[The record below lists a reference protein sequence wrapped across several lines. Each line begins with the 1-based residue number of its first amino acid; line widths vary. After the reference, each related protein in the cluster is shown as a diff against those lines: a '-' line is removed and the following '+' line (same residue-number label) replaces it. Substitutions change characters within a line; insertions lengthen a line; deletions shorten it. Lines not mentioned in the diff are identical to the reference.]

1 MVPVAPS
8 PLRYDGLYTSSE
20 CFVGTSTKIIL
31 PLSVSVDRLCMV
43 VGKVVGA
50 PVHLKTF
57 PGQNLVRKRSH
68 GFDTIEVPV
77 PFDPDR
83 PSSRDN
89 PWHVAF
95 SGARADHPR
104 TESPAGSGE
113 LSHGYLAFTDQAGTA
128 HRWFF
133 HQETED
139 EDHKLLSPGSH
150 GLAVAVGRRLVRFF
164 GGKLKEADTRAEPEF
179 DLRVSNARAIFPA
192 KKRHQT
198 SDDRWYQFHNALNA
212 EPVLSAKE
220 LAEAIDQHGGNED
233 HHALRKSLE
242 TYERKLALE
251 AVAVAERS
259 DRSSFPRSSPKI

>member
-8 PLRYDGLYTSSE
+8 PLRYDGSYTSSE
-20 CFVGTSTKIIL
+20 CSVGTSTKIIL

-43 VGKVVGA
+43 IGKVVGA

-57 PGQNLVRKRSH
+57 PDQKLFHRKR

-95 SGARADHPR
+95 SGAWADRPRA
-104 TESPAGSGE
+104 ESPAGSGE
-113 LSHGYLAFTDQAGTA
+113 LSHGYLVFTDQAGTA

-164 GGKLKEADTRAEPEF
+164 GGKLKEADTRTEPEF
-179 DLRVSNARAIFPA
+179 DLRVGNARAKFPE
-192 KKRHQT
+192 KKRHQVG
-198 SDDRWYQFHNALNA
+198 DARWYQFHNALNA
-212 EPVLSAKE
+212 EPVLSVQE
-220 LAEAIDQHGGNED
+220 LASAIDQYGGND
-233 HHALRKSLE
+233 SHRALLASLE
-242 TYERKLALE
+242 AYERKRALE
-251 AVAVAERS
+251 AVAKQSARPRS
-259 DRSSFPRSSPKI
+259 PGSSPKI